1 MELTGG
7 EKILVN
13 AQEMIDS
20 QTTQMYAVCSV
31 LPRVRFDGGAHGDDE
46 AAHEQ
51 VGEEGGGQHEAQHDA
66 VQAVQLHPAHNHPL
80 SPHSCS
86 YSTYIVTGGCLV
98 LASVRSENKENSLN
112 IQRCKT
118 FCILIIYLRNLL
130 LVNFCHS
137 EVLSFSFQLCVNRY
151 YLKPTVAAEAEQI
164 LCKICE

>member
-1 MELTGG
+1 
-7 EKILVN
+7 
-13 AQEMIDS
+13 MIDS
-20 QTTQMYAVCSV
+20 QTLQMYVVSWCV

-98 LASVRSENKENSLN
+98 LASVRSGNKENFLN

-151 YLKPTVAAEAEQI
+151 YLKPTVAADAEQI

>member
-1 MELTGG
+1 M
-7 EKILVN
+7 
-13 AQEMIDS
+13 
-20 QTTQMYAVCSV
+20 

-66 VQAVQLHPAHNHPL
+66 VQAVQLHPAHNHHHRDVL
-80 SPHSCS
+80 GAALTSSR
-86 YSTYIVTGGCLV
+86 V
-98 LASVRSENKENSLN
+98 LASVRSGNKENSLN

-151 YLKPTVAAEAEQI
+151 YLKPTVAAEAE
-164 LCKICE
+164 